1 MKALNIFIGITE
13 NYSSL
18 DVHSNDWRPGCA
30 DHVVDADDVVDVVDV
45 DDVGDEA
52 DDIDDVGDDADDEG
66 D

>member
-1 MKALNIFIGITE
+1 MKALNKFIGIRK
-13 NYSSL
+13 NYSAL

-30 DHVVDADDVVDVVDV
+30 DHVVDADDVFDVVDV

-52 DDIDDVGDDADDEG
+52 DDVGDVGDDGDDEG

>member
-1 MKALNIFIGITE
+1 MKALNIFIGIRE
-13 NYSSL
+13 NNSAL
-18 DVHSNDWRPGCA
+18 DIHSNDWRPGCA

-52 DDIDDVGDDADDEG
+52 DDVGDVGDDGDDEG

>member
-30 DHVVDADDVVDVVDV
+30 DHVVDADDVVDV
-45 DDVGDEA
+45 G
-52 DDIDDVGDDADDEG
+52 DVGDDADDEG

>member
-30 DHVVDADDVVDVVDV
+30 DHVVDADDVFDVFDV

-52 DDIDDVGDDADDEG
+52 DDEG

>member
-1 MKALNIFIGITE
+1 MKALNIFIGIRE
-13 NYSSL
+13 NYSAL

-30 DHVVDADDVVDVVDV
+30 DHVVDADDVVDVVD
-45 DDVGDEA
+45 DDDIGDEA

>member
-1 MKALNIFIGITE
+1 MKALNIFIGIRE
-13 NYSSL
+13 NYSAL

-45 DDVGDEA
+45 ADVGDEA